1 MRWMPGLIVVAA
13 FAVTA
18 LAYPALPEV
27 IPIHWNL
34 AGEVDRTAPKFPGAL
49 IMPVCLLLAAITFEA
64 VPRISPRGFTVDAQA
79 RGFRA
84 IKFVSLASLLLLHAV
99 TLAASAG
106 LPVRIG
112 VFVPV
117 SIGALFVVI
126 GNYLGT
132 LQRNF
137 FVGIRTPWTLASDDV
152 WFRTHRLGARM
163 FMIGGVALMFTGF
176 MQPRAILVSLIAV
189 LAVIVVVP
197 VVYSYRVSRS

>member
-1 MRWMPGLIVVAA
+1 MPAVIVAAA
-13 FAVTA
+13 FAITA
-18 LAYPALPEV
+18 LAYPALPDT
-27 IPIHWNL
+27 IPLHWNL
-34 AGEVDRTAPKFPGAL
+34 AGEVDHTGPKFPGVL
-49 IMPVCLLLAAITFEA
+49 ILPAVLLLVAITLEA
-64 VPRISPRGFTVDAQA
+64 VPRISPRGFELDAA
-79 RGFRA
+79 SRGFRA
-84 IKFVSLASLLLLHAV
+84 IKLVTLLSLLVLHAV

-112 VFVPV
+112 VFIPV

-132 LQRNF
+132 LQKNF

-163 FMIGGVALMFTGF
+163 FTIGGVVMMFTGLLGPKAIMVSF
-176 MQPRAILVSLIAV
+176 MAV
-189 LAVIVVVP
+189 LAVIVIVP

>member
-1 MRWMPGLIVVAA
+1 MRWMPAVIVVAA
-13 FAVTA
+13 FAITA
-18 LAYPALPEV
+18 LAYPVLPEV
-27 IPIHWNL
+27 VPIHWNL
-34 AGEVDRTAPKFPGAL
+34 AGEVDRTAPKFPGAF
-49 IMPVCLLLAAITFEA
+49 IMPVVLLLAAITFEA
-64 VPRISPRGFTVDAQA
+64 VPRISPRGFEVDAQG

-84 IKFVSLASLLLLHAV
+84 IKLVTLASLLVLHAV
-99 TLAASAG
+99 TLAASVG
-106 LPVRIG
+106 LPVRIS

-176 MQPRAILVSLIAV
+176 LQPRSIMVSLVAV
-189 LAVIVVVP
+189 LAVIVLVP

>member
-1 MRWMPGLIVVAA
+1 MRWMPAVIVVAA
-13 FAVTA
+13 FAITV

-27 IPIHWNL
+27 VPIHWNL
-34 AGEVDRTAPKFPGAL
+34 AGEVDRTAPKFPGAF
-49 IMPVCLLLAAITFEA
+49 IMPIVLLLAAITFEA
-64 VPRISPRGFTVDAQA
+64 VPRISPRGFEVDGQA

-84 IKFVSLASLLLLHAV
+84 IKLVSLASLLLLHAV

-176 MQPRAILVSLIAV
+176 MQPRAILVSLLTV

-197 VVYSYRVSRS
+197 VVYSYRVSRT